1 MLCRTQDHLFFHSF
15 GRPLFIHST
24 TQRTL
29 VSMYCLLT
37 TLLGSYLKEKERV
50 FLALVSNKYFLSFP
64 GFFFLM
70 WRVKRGRELKRREEI
85 ESKQRRE
92 VEKQ

>member
-1 MLCRTQDHLFFHSF
+1 MLCRTQDHLFVHSF

-64 GFFFLM
+64 GFFFFFNVERKKGE
-70 WRVKRGRELKRREEI
+70 RVKKKEGK
-85 ESKQRRE
+85 
-92 VEKQ
+92 